1 MKVFKYIL
9 FLIVI
14 VGATLFF
21 TLYNPN
27 IIKGRKAYE
36 DYFRS
41 VLKDPES
48 FKVYNEEYSA
58 DGGVVE
64 WKLDYGAR
72 NSFGGM
78 VRKQVEFTTIGNEI
92 LIRESDIE

>member
-1 MKVFKYIL
+1 MKVVKYVL
-9 FLIVI
+9 FLIVV

-36 DYFRS
+36 DYFKGI
-41 VLKDPES
+41 LKDPES
-48 FKVYNEEYSA
+48 FKVYNEEYNA
-58 DGGVVE
+58 DGGTVE

-78 VRKQVEFTTIGNEI
+78 VRKQVEFTTIGSKI
-92 LIRESDIE
+92 YITESDLE